1 MNKKIISMALAI
13 CMVFGSAAAL
23 PHSDFVSTPGITA
36 SADNPVSG
44 NYQYSVLSDGTVKIT
59 WYTSK
64 AAVKS
69 VTIPSTIAG
78 RKVTAIGEQAFY
90 EKHIGTITVPEGVK
104 TIENSAFIGCTATT
118 INIPSTVTTIAGSAF
133 LKCESLK
140 NINVSASNK
149 TYASVDGA
157 LLNKAKTEFLIC
169 PAGKTTYTVPSGVT
183 NVKEY
188 SFWSCNKLKS
198 VTFAASVKTI
208 ANKAIYYCG
217 ELLTINLGSGVTS
230 DINWIADECPKLK
243 NINVHKNNK
252 VYSSVDGAVY
262 NKNKT
267 TLVKVPVN
275 KDKLSIPSTVTEIGE
290 SAASH
295 NTALTSL
302 YIPNNV
308 KKIGKYAFCYCPAL
322 KSVIFTNGLTEIGPE
337 AFRECTSLTSVSIPK
352 GLTTIDTEEFFTC
365 RALSSANIPNTV
377 ENIYGLAFKYTNVND
392 IYIPASVKN
401 IASGSEIT
409 ETGSGFTVYG
419 QKNTEAQKYAKRIGA
434 AFKEISQPLTRFAG
448 AGRFDTAKTI
458 SAEGGQKYSKTVVL
472 AYGLNYADALAGVP
486 LAASLNAPI
495 LLTNK
500 DTLPE
505 ETLGEIKRLGA
516 NEVIVLGG
524 EGAISNNVVKTL
536 TDNKLTVKR
545 YAGTSRFGTATKIAS
560 KLGSEP
566 KEIFFV
572 YGLNYADA
580 LSVSTVAA
588 VKNAP
593 IIYLKTNGELDK
605 ETADYL
611 KSVKGKVK
619 NAYVIGGAGVISD
632 DMMKKAGSALGL
644 TFNKTI
650 TRVAGKNRYATCVAV
665 NNKFKGV
672 LSGKALCIAK
682 GLDFPDALAGGVFA
696 AANKA
701 PLFLADNKLTDEQ
714 TKYLKAKKASQLYV
728 FGGTGAVPN
737 SLVQSISAASK

>member
-1 MNKKIISMALAI
+1 MNKKIISTVLAV

-23 PHSDFVSTPGITA
+23 PHSDFVSTSGITA

-275 KDKLSIPSTVTEIGE
+275 NDKLSIPSTVTE
-290 SAASH
+290 
-295 NTALTSL
+295 
-302 YIPNNV
+302 
-308 KKIGKYAFCYCPAL
+308 
-322 KSVIFTNGLTEIGPE
+322 
-337 AFRECTSLTSVSIPK
+337 
-352 GLTTIDTEEFFTC
+352 
-365 RALSSANIPNTV
+365 
-377 ENIYGLAFKYTNVND
+377 
-392 IYIPASVKN
+392 
-401 IASGSEIT
+401 
-409 ETGSGFTVYG
+409 
-419 QKNTEAQKYAKRIGA
+419 
-434 AFKEISQPLTRFAG
+434 
-448 AGRFDTAKTI
+448 
-458 SAEGGQKYSKTVVL
+458 
-472 AYGLNYADALAGVP
+472 
-486 LAASLNAPI
+486 
-495 LLTNK
+495 
-500 DTLPE
+500 
-505 ETLGEIKRLGA
+505 
-516 NEVIVLGG
+516 
-524 EGAISNNVVKTL
+524 
-536 TDNKLTVKR
+536 
-545 YAGTSRFGTATKIAS
+545 IAS

-605 ETADYL
+605 DTAAYL
-611 KSVKGKVK
+611 ASLKKKGCVK

-632 DMMKKAGSALGL
+632 DMMKKAGNALGL
-644 TFNKTI
+644 VFNKTI
-650 TRVAGKNRYATCVAV
+650 TRVAGANRYATCVAV
-665 NNKFKGV
+665 NNKFSDV
-672 LSGKALCIAK
+672 LSGKSICIAK

-714 TKYLKAKKASQLYV
+714 TKYLKAKKASKLYV

-737 SLVQSISAASK
+737 SRVQSISASSK